1 MKKYEELT
9 FADDFMFCKVLTT
22 NPNLCRELLELII
35 GRKVG
40 QFTRLDQQQPI
51 ELTADGKG
59 VRFDVYSEDDAGT
72 VFDCEMQTTE
82 NRNLPKRSRYYQGM
96 IDLNLIER
104 GADYSEL
111 KKSYV
116 IFICPFDAFGAGLH
130 KYTFESICKES
141 PQINLGDEA
150 TKIFLC
156 ASGDADDVTPDMKD
170 FLDWLSG
177 KQGRSRLVGELEDAV
192 QKVKDHKEWRT
203 EYMTLLMR
211 DQEMMR
217 KGREEG
223 MQQGMRQ
230 GTMTT
235 LFSLVEDGI
244 LTLDDAASRVNMTP
258 EEFKEAM
265 EKPVSV

>member
-1 MKKYEELT
+1 M
-9 FADDFMFCKVLTT
+9 
-22 NPNLCRELLELII
+22 R
-35 GRKVG
+35 
-40 QFTRLDQQQPI
+40 
-51 ELTADGKG
+51 
-59 VRFDVYSEDDAGT
+59 
-72 VFDCEMQTTE
+72 
-82 NRNLPKRSRYYQGM
+82 
-96 IDLNLIER
+96 
-104 GADYSEL
+104 
-111 KKSYV
+111 
-116 IFICPFDAFGAGLH
+116 
-130 KYTFESICKES
+130 
-141 PQINLGDEA
+141 
-150 TKIFLC
+150 
-156 ASGDADDVTPDMKD
+156 DADDVSPDMKD

-177 KQGRSRLVGELEDAV
+177 KQGRSRLVGELENAV

-217 KGREEG
+217 KGREE
-223 MQQGMRQ
+223 GMRQ

>member
-1 MKKYEELT
+1 MKTYEELT
-9 FADDFMFCKVLTT
+9 FVDDFIFCKVLTT
-22 NPNLCRELLELII
+22 NPHLCHELLELII

-40 QFTRLDQQQPI
+40 QFTRLDKQQPI

-59 VRFDVYSEDDAGT
+59 VRFDVYSEDDTGT

-116 IFICPFDAFGAGLH
+116 IFICSFDAFGAGLH
-130 KYTFESICKES
+130 KYTFENVCKEL
-141 PQINLGDEA
+141 PHMNLGDE
-150 TKIFLC
+150 TSKIFLC
-156 ASGDADDVTPDMKD
+156 AGGDADDVSPDMKD

-177 KQGRSRLVGELEDAV
+177 KQGKSRLVCELEEAV
-192 QKVKDHKEWRT
+192 QRVKDHKEWRT
-203 EYMTLLMR
+203 EYMTLFMR

-217 KGREEG
+217 KGA
-223 MQQGMRQ
+223 MS
-230 GTMTT
+230 T

-244 LTLDDAASRVNMTP
+244 LSIDVAAARVNMEP

-265 EKPVSV
+265 EKSKSVSA

>member
-51 ELTADGKG
+51 ELTADGKE
-59 VRFDVYSEDDAGT
+59 VRFDVYSED
-72 VFDCEMQTTE
+72 
-82 NRNLPKRSRYYQGM
+82 
-96 IDLNLIER
+96 
-104 GADYSEL
+104 
-111 KKSYV
+111 
-116 IFICPFDAFGAGLH
+116 
-130 KYTFESICKES
+130 ES
-141 PQINLGDEA
+141 

-156 ASGDADDVTPDMKD
+156 AGGGADDVSPDMKD

-177 KQGRSRLVGELEDAV
+177 KQGRSRLVGELENAV

-217 KGREEG
+217 KGIV
-223 MQQGMRQ
+223 Q

-235 LFSLVEDGI
+235 LFSLVQDGI
-244 LTLDDAASRVNMTP
+244 LTLDEAASRVSMLP

-265 EKPVSV
+265 EKSANM

>member
-1 MKKYEELT
+1 M
-9 FADDFMFCKVLTT
+9 
-22 NPNLCRELLELII
+22 R
-35 GRKVG
+35 
-40 QFTRLDQQQPI
+40 
-51 ELTADGKG
+51 
-59 VRFDVYSEDDAGT
+59 
-72 VFDCEMQTTE
+72 
-82 NRNLPKRSRYYQGM
+82 
-96 IDLNLIER
+96 
-104 GADYSEL
+104 
-111 KKSYV
+111 
-116 IFICPFDAFGAGLH
+116 
-130 KYTFESICKES
+130 
-141 PQINLGDEA
+141 
-150 TKIFLC
+150 
-156 ASGDADDVTPDMKD
+156 DADDVSSDMKD

-223 MQQGMRQ
+223 MQQGI
-230 GTMTT
+230 MTT

>member
-1 MKKYEELT
+1 MSTERMIQGRFLI
-9 FADDFMFCKVLTT
+9 AR
-22 NPNLCRELLELII
+22 CR
-35 GRKVG
+35 RC
-40 QFTRLDQQQPI
+40 T
-51 ELTADGKG
+51 
-59 VRFDVYSEDDAGT
+59 S
-72 VFDCEMQTTE
+72 
-82 NRNLPKRSRYYQGM
+82 
-96 IDLNLIER
+96 
-104 GADYSEL
+104 
-111 KKSYV
+111 
-116 IFICPFDAFGAGLH
+116 
-130 KYTFESICKES
+130 
-141 PQINLGDEA
+141 
-150 TKIFLC
+150 
-156 ASGDADDVTPDMKD
+156 DMKD

-177 KQGRSRLVGELEDAV
+177 KQGRSRLVGKLENAV

>member
-1 MKKYEELT
+1 
-9 FADDFMFCKVLTT
+9 
-22 NPNLCRELLELII
+22 
-35 GRKVG
+35 
-40 QFTRLDQQQPI
+40 
-51 ELTADGKG
+51 
-59 VRFDVYSEDDAGT
+59 
-72 VFDCEMQTTE
+72 MQGI
-82 NRNLPKRSRYYQGM
+82 S
-96 IDLNLIER
+96 
-104 GADYSEL
+104 
-111 KKSYV
+111 
-116 IFICPFDAFGAGLH
+116 
-130 KYTFESICKES
+130 
-141 PQINLGDEA
+141 QINLGDEA
-150 TKIFLC
+150 TNIFLC
-156 ASGDADDVTPDMKD
+156 AGGDADDATPDIKD

-177 KQGRSRLVGELEDAV
+177 KKGRSRLVGELENAV

-244 LTLDDAASRVNMTP
+244 LTLDDAVSRVNMTP
-258 EEFKEAM
+258 EKFKEAM

>member
-1 MKKYEELT
+1 L
-9 FADDFMFCKVLTT
+9 
-22 NPNLCRELLELII
+22 R
-35 GRKVG
+35 
-40 QFTRLDQQQPI
+40 
-51 ELTADGKG
+51 
-59 VRFDVYSEDDAGT
+59 
-72 VFDCEMQTTE
+72 
-82 NRNLPKRSRYYQGM
+82 
-96 IDLNLIER
+96 
-104 GADYSEL
+104 
-111 KKSYV
+111 
-116 IFICPFDAFGAGLH
+116 
-130 KYTFESICKES
+130 
-141 PQINLGDEA
+141 
-150 TKIFLC
+150 
-156 ASGDADDVTPDMKD
+156 DADDVSSDMKD

-177 KQGRSRLVGELEDAV
+177 KQGRSRLVGELENAV

-230 GTMTT
+230 GTITT

>member
-1 MKKYEELT
+1 M
-9 FADDFMFCKVLTT
+9 
-22 NPNLCRELLELII
+22 R
-35 GRKVG
+35 
-40 QFTRLDQQQPI
+40 
-51 ELTADGKG
+51 
-59 VRFDVYSEDDAGT
+59 
-72 VFDCEMQTTE
+72 
-82 NRNLPKRSRYYQGM
+82 
-96 IDLNLIER
+96 
-104 GADYSEL
+104 
-111 KKSYV
+111 
-116 IFICPFDAFGAGLH
+116 
-130 KYTFESICKES
+130 
-141 PQINLGDEA
+141 
-150 TKIFLC
+150 
-156 ASGDADDVTPDMKD
+156 DADDASSDMKD

-223 MQQGMRQ
+223 MQQG
-230 GTMTT
+230 TMTT

>member
-1 MKKYEELT
+1 M
-9 FADDFMFCKVLTT
+9 
-22 NPNLCRELLELII
+22 R
-35 GRKVG
+35 
-40 QFTRLDQQQPI
+40 
-51 ELTADGKG
+51 
-59 VRFDVYSEDDAGT
+59 
-72 VFDCEMQTTE
+72 
-82 NRNLPKRSRYYQGM
+82 
-96 IDLNLIER
+96 
-104 GADYSEL
+104 
-111 KKSYV
+111 
-116 IFICPFDAFGAGLH
+116 
-130 KYTFESICKES
+130 
-141 PQINLGDEA
+141 
-150 TKIFLC
+150 
-156 ASGDADDVTPDMKD
+156 DADDVSSDMKD

-177 KQGRSRLVGELEDAV
+177 KQGRSRLVGELENAV
-192 QKVKDHKEWRT
+192 QKAKDHKEWRT

-223 MQQGMRQ
+223 MQQ

>member
-1 MKKYEELT
+1 M
-9 FADDFMFCKVLTT
+9 
-22 NPNLCRELLELII
+22 R
-35 GRKVG
+35 
-40 QFTRLDQQQPI
+40 
-51 ELTADGKG
+51 
-59 VRFDVYSEDDAGT
+59 
-72 VFDCEMQTTE
+72 
-82 NRNLPKRSRYYQGM
+82 
-96 IDLNLIER
+96 
-104 GADYSEL
+104 
-111 KKSYV
+111 
-116 IFICPFDAFGAGLH
+116 
-130 KYTFESICKES
+130 
-141 PQINLGDEA
+141 
-150 TKIFLC
+150 
-156 ASGDADDVTPDMKD
+156 DADDVSSDMKD

-223 MQQGMRQ
+223 MQQG
-230 GTMTT
+230 TMTT

>member
-40 QFTRLDQQQPI
+40 QFTRFDQQQPI

-59 VRFDVYSEDDAGT
+59 VRFDVYSEDDTGT

-116 IFICPFDAFGAGLH
+116 IFICPFDAFEAGLH
-130 KYTFESICKES
+130 KYTFESICKEL

-156 ASGDADDVTPDMKD
+156 ASGDADDVSSDMKD

-177 KQGRSRLVGELEDAV
+177 KQGRSRLVGKLENAV

>member
-1 MKKYEELT
+1 M
-9 FADDFMFCKVLTT
+9 
-22 NPNLCRELLELII
+22 R
-35 GRKVG
+35 
-40 QFTRLDQQQPI
+40 
-51 ELTADGKG
+51 
-59 VRFDVYSEDDAGT
+59 
-72 VFDCEMQTTE
+72 
-82 NRNLPKRSRYYQGM
+82 
-96 IDLNLIER
+96 
-104 GADYSEL
+104 
-111 KKSYV
+111 
-116 IFICPFDAFGAGLH
+116 
-130 KYTFESICKES
+130 
-141 PQINLGDEA
+141 
-150 TKIFLC
+150 
-156 ASGDADDVTPDMKD
+156 DADDVSSDMKD
-170 FLDWLSG
+170 FPDWLSG

-223 MQQGMRQ
+223 MQQG
-230 GTMTT
+230 TMTT